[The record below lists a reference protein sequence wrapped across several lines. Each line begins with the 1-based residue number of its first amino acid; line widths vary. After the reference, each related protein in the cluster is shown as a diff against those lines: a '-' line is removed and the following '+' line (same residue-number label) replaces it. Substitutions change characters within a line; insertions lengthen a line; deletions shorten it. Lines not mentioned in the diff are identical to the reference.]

1 MARMQVRRSA
11 LHTCCGQELKHHPNL
26 DKCPNTYLWP
36 TFIKICKAKSV
47 QDFKPDPYVVTILNC
62 AMWSFYGMPFISKSN
77 TLVLTING
85 FGFFIEIIYTSIFFV
100 YSNGSKRK
108 KILLALLAEV
118 VFLVLVVF
126 IVMYFV
132 TNLKER
138 RFIVGVICIIFNI
151 LMYFSPLTVMRQVIR
166 SKSVK
171 YMPFLLSLA
180 NFANGLIWTTYALL
194 RWDPF
199 VVIPNG
205 LGALSGLAQ
214 LILYAVYYR
223 TTKWDDDAPPS
234 SVNNV

>member
-1 MARMQVRRSA
+1 MSPV
-11 LHTCCGQELKHHPNL
+11 
-26 DKCPNTYLWP
+26 P